1 MTEKPLKIILYII
14 LGVCVISFVMTVF
27 GNSALRGAR
36 EDIKAAKRSADSAIT
51 ELKKSQD
58 RVDSI
63 NADMDVLKQYASNIR
78 KFVELSD
85 QQKVLEETRSAAEKK
100 RLKDHIDSLRNEI
113 KKDSLPVIEVS
124 VFKTPK

>member
-1 MTEKPLKIILYII
+1 MTERPLKIVLYLL
-14 LGVCVISFVMTVF
+14 LGVCVVSFLMTIF
-27 GNSALRGAR
+27 GNNALKGAR
-36 EDIKAAKRSADSAIT
+36 EDIRAAKKSADSAIS

-63 NADMDVLKQYASNIR
+63 HADMDVLKQYASNIR

-85 QQKVLEETRSAAEKK
+85 QQKILEETRSAAEKK
-100 RLKDHIDSLRNEI
+100 RLKDYIDSLRNEI
-113 KKDSLPVIEVS
+113 KKDSLPVIEVT